1 MYLRG
6 GLASADDRGEL
17 DRNLPVNSALPDRIK
32 EAIEEVQKH
41 GTDIARRGPVGG
53 DKVCSVDGFPRI
65 LLLIRVST
73 TPDGHGQAEEHA
85 QRNAGT
91 SGATHAVDIQQ
102 RADGHGSKDLSEPV
116 QEAVQGART
125 DVEVGRVDAVG
136 LVSVEPV
143 RRPEHGKQQDDKGLG
158 KESIPQTDDFGN
170 PAGVL
175 HQDDARSV
183 GTNNIVG
190 ITETKT
196 KDGTEEHQ
204 DDEGNVGPIAHGDG
218 AFLAVGC
225 LSQGDLSRSRLATR
239 LAREESQT
247 GTDQTPDTGANIED
261 TPEPR
266 PVSALLGFSGVG
278 HHYGTLGRPEQ
289 ASADTEENPSE
300 NVESISV
307 SVERHQ
313 QTDGVDAVSQ
323 PTKGNGE
330 THAETIDNAT
340 GHEAND
346 CKGTVEGDILWKTSG
361 PCQ

>member
-6 GLASADDRGEL
+6 GLASADGRGEL

-143 RRPEHGKQQDDKGLG
+143 RRPEHGKQQDDKGLS

-204 DDEGNVGPIAHGDG
+204 DDEGNVGPIAHRDG

-307 SVERHQ
+307 SMERHQ